1 MKRSR
6 HASFAIITVA
16 VIAAG
21 ALLLEY
27 TGLLAGAFRTEIL
40 ARVDDGDVVNAVD
53 IAGGTMR

>member
-27 TGLLAGAFRTEIL
+27 TGLLGRCFPHGNPGE
-40 ARVDDGDVVNAVD
+40 
-53 IAGGTMR
+53 GG